1 MYEKLGSSTKDEAKA
16 ANTVLKLVNTHHQ
29 KKYGHS
35 LTDTITKL
43 CPEGVMKKPTPT
55 ERKRKRR
62 KLLRDI
68 RDKENEALKRTTMR
82 AVFSENESLGSYAHK
97 RKTTCFEQSSTPKRP
112 KSHTPNYDQA
122 TWDKQGLLSYLQVQP
137 PCGP

>member
-1 MYEKLGSSTKDEAKA
+1 M
-16 ANTVLKLVNTHHQ
+16 LKLVNVHHQ

-55 ERKRKRR
+55 EKKRKRR

-68 RDKENEALKRTTMR
+68 RDKENEALKRITMR
-82 AVFSENESLGSYAHK
+82 AVSSENESLDSYARK
-97 RKTTCFEQSSTPKRP
+97 RKITCFEQSSTPKRP
-112 KSHTPNYDQA
+112 KSHTPNYD
-122 TWDKQGLLSYLQVQP
+122 
-137 PCGP
+137 